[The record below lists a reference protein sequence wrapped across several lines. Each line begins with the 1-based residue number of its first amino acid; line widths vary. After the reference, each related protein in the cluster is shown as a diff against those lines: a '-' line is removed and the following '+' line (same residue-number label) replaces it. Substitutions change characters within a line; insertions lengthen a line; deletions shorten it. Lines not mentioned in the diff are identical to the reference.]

1 MLSFL
6 LSEANANDNSS
17 PTVGY
22 MTTIT
27 TEDEHVTAG
36 EQHENAAVNIDDAYA
51 NDDTAVK
58 NVGPEYAEIGA
69 ANNEPEYA
77 YAETNIRVKHTF
89 ADEKAPEYVNSH
101 IVGKI

>member
-27 TEDEHVTAG
+27 TDG
-36 EQHENAAVNIDDAYA
+36 EQHENATVNIDDEYAYA
-51 NDDTAVK
+51 DTGVE
-58 NVGPEYAEIGA
+58 NNGPEYAEIGA
-69 ANNEPEYA
+69 KNNEPEYA
-77 YAETNIRVKHTF
+77 YAETNIREKNTF
-89 ADEKAPEYVNSH
+89 ADDEEALGYVNSH
-101 IVGKI
+101 IVKNK